1 MTPKIRDSR
10 LANRER
16 HRPTARISRRKSLS
30 LPKRD
35 RIPMQVG
42 EPRFIEQVRANDR
55 SVISLSRREKECLVL
70 DNWATDRTRALI
82 QLVRDIHRVDGDER
96 TGRYA
101 TRHGWRAEA
110 FGRKRLC
117 LPAAGSTHE
126 QSFAVDIVGA

>member
-35 RIPMQVG
+35 RIPMQVC

-55 SVISLSRREKECLVL
+55 SVISLSRPGASRILASDAWRTGAAHGVLRIVIEKAIDVHAKHQ
-70 DNWATDRTRALI
+70 D
-82 QLVRDIHRVDGDER
+82 LVRREFVIQPSVEEELPIMTRVIQVSIRRQDKR
-96 TGRYA
+96 
-101 TRHGWRAEA
+101 
-110 FGRKRLC
+110 RK
-117 LPAAGSTHE
+117 
-126 QSFAVDIVGA
+126 